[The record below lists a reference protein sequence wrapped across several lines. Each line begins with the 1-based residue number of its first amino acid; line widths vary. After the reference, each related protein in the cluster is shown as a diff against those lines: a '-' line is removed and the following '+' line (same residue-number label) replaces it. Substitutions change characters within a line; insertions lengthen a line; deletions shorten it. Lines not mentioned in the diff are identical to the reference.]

1 MSSNDKILEAIQNL
15 KIDISKKLD
24 ENHDSTVA
32 LLQNLVTSPT
42 SNKRMSL
49 PLETTLPV
57 EQRHS
62 AERPTS
68 PSKPLYN
75 HRIILTTYPGQVGVN
90 PIPMNWGSS
99 DPSKRG
105 PIIVS
110 RHPKSIKLRN
120 AVGAHGGSYSICLF
134 CL

>member
-1 MSSNDKILEAIQNL
+1 MSSNDQILEAIQNL

-24 ENHDSTVA
+24 QNHDSTVA

-42 SNKRMSL
+42 TNKRMSL
-49 PLETTLPV
+49 PLEAALPV
-57 EQRHS
+57 EQTLPT
-62 AERPTS
+62 ERPTS
-68 PSKPLYN
+68 PEKPLYN
-75 HRIILTTYPGQVGVN
+75 RRIILTTYPGLVGVN
-90 PIPMNWGSS
+90 PIPMSWGSS
-99 DPSKRG
+99 DPTKRG